1 MQTLYK
7 MLIKIVLSDTEKR
20 ILVIVFLL
28 FLLFIFVLG
37 LFSNLHKKLMSKRG
51 LEIDKHIN
59 GYYKFGFVKTE
70 KDFRRLANKKNN
82 LLLLKQLTIP
92 LIILGVSFLFITI
105 YCSIDNKTLDY
116 IFPIYGDMLLKL
128 DWHMTTILGI
138 PFPSEFPTISEDS
151 FTFHGDAGGICAY
164 IFLVLFLVGFISYV
178 NALLK
183 YMARQKRISN
193 KMKSLFTVKLD
204 DEVNETSN

>member
-1 MQTLYK
+1 M
-7 MLIKIVLSDTEKR
+7 
-20 ILVIVFLL
+20 
-28 FLLFIFVLG
+28 
-37 LFSNLHKKLMSKRG
+37 
-51 LEIDKHIN
+51 
-59 GYYKFGFVKTE
+59 TE

-92 LIILGVSFLFITI
+92 LIILGVSFLFISI
-105 YCSIDNKTLDY
+105 YCSIGKKTLDY

-138 PFPSEFPTISEDS
+138 PFPSELPSISEDS
-151 FTFHGDAGGICAY
+151 FIFHGDADGICAY
-164 IFLVLFLVGFISYV
+164 IFLVLFLVGFISYI

-183 YMARQKRISN
+183 YMARQKRIST
-193 KMKSLFTVKLD
+193 KMKSLFTIKLD